1 MVKNDAGGN
10 KGKGLARKHVNAAK
24 CGSTKQLRVATD
36 AAERYAIVSK
46 MLGNGMCY
54 VRLLDGSTRDRLC
67 IIRNKFKGR
76 GKRDNIIDSGSWVL
90 VGMREWSS
98 KQDTCDLLEV
108 YNAAERDRLQKNE
121 PVFKTVEVSSNGSS
135 NTNTNTNTNTND
147 GNNTNTNS
155 SSNSVQFADSTT
167 MKYSSMLNKGA
178 SASADSGA
186 DSDADVPMQQRVY
199 DMPPSDQSDEDDDE
213 DDEEAD
219 QEEEAD
225 QDVNDPSD
233 SDQSDSDPSDS
244 DPSDEEDEADQEED
258 DQEEDDQEEEA
269 DQEVQV
275 QQVHKPNAKKAMN
288 KCEINVDDI

>member
-36 AAERYAIVSK
+36 EAEKYAIVSK

-76 GKRDNIIDSGSWVL
+76 GKRDNILDSGSWVL

-121 PVFKTVEVSSNGSS
+121 PVFKTVEVSSGTSSNGS
-135 NTNTNTNTNTND
+135 NGND
-147 GNNTNTNS
+147 GNNNNANTNSS

-167 MKYSSMLNKGA
+167 MKYSSMLKK
-178 SASADSGA
+178 SASD
-186 DSDADVPMQQRVY
+186 DDDDDVPMQQRVY
-199 DMPPSDQSDEDDDE
+199 DMPPSDEE
-213 DDEEAD
+213 DEEGD
-219 QEEEAD
+219 QEEDD
-225 QDVNDPSD
+225 Q
-233 SDQSDSDPSDS
+233 
-244 DPSDEEDEADQEED
+244 EEADQEED
-258 DQEEDDQEEEA
+258 DQEEADQEEADQEEDDQEEADQEEEA
-269 DQEVQV
+269 EEVQV
-275 QQVHKPNAKKAMN
+275 QVHKTNAKKAMN

>member
-76 GKRDNIIDSGSWVL
+76 GKRDNILDSGSWVL

-121 PVFKTVEVSSNGSS
+121 PVFKTVEVSSNGNNGSS
-135 NTNTNTNTNTND
+135 NDGNNNNGSNNTNTNTNSNTN
-147 GNNTNTNS
+147 

-186 DSDADVPMQQRVY
+186 DSDDDVPMQQRVY
-199 DMPPSDQSDEDDDE
+199 DMPPSDSD
-213 DDEEAD
+213 
-219 QEEEAD
+219 Q
-225 QDVNDPSD
+225 SD
-233 SDQSDSDPSDS
+233 SDQSDSDQSDS
-244 DPSDEEDEADQEED
+244 DQSDQEED
-258 DQEEDDQEEEA
+258 QEEEEA
-269 DQEVQV
+269 QEEAQEEAEVQV
-275 QQVHKPNAKKAMN
+275 LHKSNAKKAMN

>member
-76 GKRDNIIDSGSWVL
+76 GKRDNILDSGSWVL

-121 PVFKTVEVSSNGSS
+121 PVFKTVEVSNNGGNNGSS
-135 NTNTNTNTNTND
+135 NDGNNNNGSNNTNTNTN
-147 GNNTNTNS
+147 

-178 SASADSGA
+178 SASADS
-186 DSDADVPMQQRVY
+186 DDDVPMQQRVY
-199 DMPPSDQSDEDDDE
+199 DMPPSDQSDEE
-213 DDEEAD
+213 AEEEEEEAD
-219 QEEEAD
+219 QEEEE
-225 QDVNDPSD
+225 
-233 SDQSDSDPSDS
+233 SDQEEEESDQEESDQ
-244 DPSDEEDEADQEED
+244 EEDEADQEED
-258 DQEEDDQEEEA
+258 EA

-275 QQVHKPNAKKAMN
+275 QQVHKSNAKKSMN

>member
-76 GKRDNIIDSGSWVL
+76 GKRDNILDSGSWVL

-121 PVFKTVEVSSNGSS
+121 PVFKTVEVSSNGNNGSS
-135 NTNTNTNTNTND
+135 NTNTNTNTND
-147 GNNTNTNS
+147 GNNTNSNTN

-178 SASADSGA
+178 SASATS
-186 DSDADVPMQQRVY
+186 DSDDDVPMQQRVY
-199 DMPPSDQSDEDDDE
+199 DMPPSDSDQSDEDDDE

-219 QEEEAD
+219 
-225 QDVNDPSD
+225 VNDP
-233 SDQSDSDPSDS
+233 SDSDPSDS
-244 DPSDEEDEADQEED
+244 DPSDSDPSDSDQSDE
-258 DQEEDDQEEEA
+258 EEEA

-275 QQVHKPNAKKAMN
+275 LQVHKPNAKKAMN

>member
-76 GKRDNIIDSGSWVL
+76 GKRDNILDSGSWVL

-121 PVFKTVEVSSNGSS
+121 PVFKTVEVSSG
-135 NTNTNTNTNTND
+135 TNANTND
-147 GNNTNTNS
+147 GNNNNANTNTNSSS

-167 MKYSSMLNKGA
+167 MKYSSMLKK
-178 SASADSGA
+178 SASD
-186 DSDADVPMQQRVY
+186 DDDDDVPMQQRVY
-199 DMPPSDQSDEDDDE
+199 DMPPSDQSDEEDDQSDS
-213 DDEEAD
+213 DQCSSDQSDQCSSDQSDEEAD
-219 QEEEAD
+219 QEEEA
-225 QDVNDPSD
+225 
-233 SDQSDSDPSDS
+233 
-244 DPSDEEDEADQEED
+244 E
-258 DQEEDDQEEEA
+258 
-269 DQEVQV
+269 EVQV
-275 QQVHKPNAKKAMN
+275 QVHKSNAKKAMN